1 MSVKFRTSTQ
11 RGFTLIELLVV
22 IAIIAI
28 LAAILFPVFAKA
40 REKARQISCAS
51 NMRQIGLGFLQYSQ
65 DSDEVMVPRNSGPG
79 GSLSYLDLLQPY
91 LKSGAVTQCPSN
103 PEHNYITCC
112 GAPPDSKSYVSYGAN
127 AAQRYG
133 RDNTGQY
140 LSGPLGSATG
150 PFLDVPVPIANYQS
164 PSQLIGLVESTSIFT
179 DFDPNISGGFNAW
192 DVPTPSQPDRGNLF
206 AGHTGFANFLFM
218 DGHVK
223 AMRPLATLDQTS
235 GGSGQTNLWLYDN
248 SNYGTAPGQPA
259 KTLSDSQNVFWKA

>member
-1 MSVKFRTSTQ
+1 MSQKFCASKRQ
-11 RGFTLIELLVV
+11 GFTLIELLVV

-40 REKARQISCAS
+40 REKARQTSCAS
-51 NMRQIGLGFLQYSQ
+51 NMKQLGLAFLQYTQ
-65 DSDEVMVPRNSGPG
+65 DYDEIMVPRNNGNVG
-79 GSLSYLDLLQPY
+79 QYSYLDILQSY
-91 LKSGAVTQCPSN
+91 VKSGQVTQCPSN

-133 RDNTGQY
+133 RDGSGQY
-140 LSGPLGSATG
+140 LSGPLGDGKG
-150 PFLDVPVPIANYQS
+150 PFLDVPAAIASFQA
-164 PSQLIGLVESTSIFT
+164 PAQLIALVESTSMFT

-192 DVPTPSQPDRGNLF
+192 DQPTPNSPNVGNLF
-206 AGHTGFANFLFM
+206 AGHTGMANFLFI

-223 AMRPLATLDQTS
+223 AMKPLATLDQTS
-235 GGSGQTNLWLYDN
+235 GGSGQTNLWLSDS

-259 KTLSDSQNVFWKA
+259 KTLRDSQTIFWKS